1 MRHHPAL
8 NAMVFLGLLVLTATR
23 PAGGQQSWPPVTEEE
38 KALKD
43 CPQQPGAPAVFLYR
57 ESIDDENDF
66 TTFITCRLK
75 ILTPAGKERA
85 TIEIPFVKG
94 YSKVKDLRARV
105 VRPNGTVEEF
115 SGQVY
120 EKTVV
125 RAGGYKVKVMAFALP
140 GVDVGAIIDYSYKI
154 VLDESGSSSKKGL
167 EDLAEMMGPQGKP
180 REGGIDTETSLLFF
194 PVETWDLQEDLF
206 TRKAKFV
213 YVPSARLEELF
224 GLSAKRMRMTWV
236 TLGLK
241 GDFVPERK
249 KGRVQLEL
257 ENIPA
262 FEHEEYM
269 TPESSLRMAMRLY
282 YIEGTMDSADQYWKE
297 ESKNWQNGAEKF
309 MRKSGTAAAEAQRLV
324 AGIDDP
330 LAKIGVLYGRAQE
343 IRNLSY
349 DKTLTTQRK
358 KELDIKDNRSVAD
371 VLKRGY
377 GLRSDITRAFAA
389 MAKAAG
395 FEVRV
400 VRAAT
405 RDDKFFDK
413 NLYGLYDQFDCE
425 LAMVRLGNRDQ
436 LFDPAT
442 PFCPPGLVRWNCTDT
457 VCLAPSDEPPS
468 FLKTPV
474 YPPDMALTQREI
486 ALSLDLEG
494 NLAGTAKVTFQ
505 GQEALIRRV
514 EHIGEDE
521 VAVKKDLEAEMAA
534 ILPSGSKV
542 TLRKVDNIANNA
554 DSVLAQFDLSLPG
567 LATLAGERILLP
579 VSPLLGSRRH
589 PFRHDKRKYPV
600 YFPYPYREFDDIVV
614 TLPAGLR
621 LETKPDTHKI
631 DREAFGYSLVCALE
645 DGQRLHVQRDLV
657 VKKNYFPVLQYLNVK
672 TFFDQVTAGD
682 EEQIILAVEKK

>member
-1 MRHHPAL
+1 MSHL
-8 NAMVFLGLLVLTATR
+8 STVSAMAFLGLLALGADR
-23 PAGGQQSWPPVTEEE
+23 PAAAQQSWPPVTEEE
-38 KALKD
+38 KAMKE

-57 ESIDDENDF
+57 ELANDENDF
-66 TTFITCRLK
+66 SASVTCRLK

-94 YSKVKDLRARV
+94 SSKVEGLRARV

-115 SGQVY
+115 SGPVF

-125 RAGGYKVKVMAFALP
+125 RAGGFKAKVMTFALP

-154 VLDESGSSSKKGL
+154 VPDSSGSSSKKGL
-167 EDLAEMMGPQGKP
+167 EDLEDMMGPQGKP
-180 REGGIDTETSLLFF
+180 REGGIDTQTGLFF
-194 PVETWDLQEDLF
+194 LPVETWDLQEDLF

-213 YVPSARLEELF
+213 YVPSDQIEQLL
-224 GLSAKRMRMTWV
+224 GLLGTRMRMNWV

-241 GDFVPERK
+241 EGSGPERI
-249 KGRVQLEL
+249 KGRVQIEL

-262 FEHEEYM
+262 FEREEYM
-269 TPESSLRMAMRLY
+269 TPESTQRMTVRIY
-282 YIEGTMDSADQYWKE
+282 YIEGTMDSADKYWKE
-297 ESKNWQNGAEKF
+297 ESKNWQKGAEKF
-309 MRKSGTAAAEAQRLV
+309 MRKSSAAAAEAQKLV

-330 LAKIGVLYGRAQE
+330 PAKLRALYDRAQK

-349 DKTLTTQRK
+349 DKTLTNQRR
-358 KELDIKDNRSVAD
+358 KELDIKDNRSVED
-371 VLKRGY
+371 VFKRGY

-395 FEVRV
+395 FEARV

-413 NLYGLYDQFDCE
+413 NLFGLYDQFDCE
-425 LAMVRLGNRDQ
+425 LAMVQIGGRDQ

-442 PFCPPGLVRWNCTDT
+442 PFCPPGLVRWNCADT
-457 VCLAPSDEPPS
+457 VCLAPSDDPPS
-468 FLKTPV
+468 FLRTPA
-474 YPPDMALTQREI
+474 YPPDTALTQREI

-542 TLRKVDNIANNA
+542 TLRKVDNIANND

-579 VSPLLGSRRH
+579 VSPLLGSRQH

-600 YFPYPYREFDDIVV
+600 YFPYPYRVFDDIVIA
-614 TLPAGLR
+614 LPAGLR
-621 LETKPDTHKI
+621 VETKPAPHKI
-631 DREAFGYSLVCALE
+631 DKEGFSYSLVSVAE
-645 DGQRLHVQRDLV
+645 GEMKLHIQRDLV
-657 VKKNYFPVLQYLNVK
+657 VKKSYFPVLQYMNVK
-672 TFFDQVTAGD
+672 AFFDQVTAAD
-682 EEQIILAVEKK
+682 EEQVILTVEKK